1 DLRIPSERKHPHSF
15 GSAAPNCRKAYRP
28 QNDLELP
35 NFVYVDDTSR
45 LVNLGEIVEEDE
57 EEQAG
62 EVFANTSV
70 TSSHRQSSSRVVA
83 LEENAVSSR
92 PTSKPQRSPSAPPLR
107 RKPEEEEEKDHGKYG
122 RKSLDDSSLS
132 LLGLAAWAD
141 PFAVLRRLYPG
152 PPGDPRQGGKGY
164 NDFAKAKP
172 PEPISVSASNEE
184 KWAAACQEP
193 RTILEAA
200 GYKEPYELDVEC
212 GAAGVA
218 VPLPAKDPLDLDVTP
233 DISEKEVYH
242 AQRAYAKA
250 VMRISNSYYAGGEEP
265 ASFAI
270 VGSRGWSDVGFDNH
284 QIEIADNVAI
294 ASGKC
299 YLTSAE
305 TRGITEADF
314 TIGYKKDELGKVGI
328 FFQNSSIPLD
338 PDAFDA
344 KPLVSEEAVQK
355 AQEAWASAI
364 KQISKTYLEGGDYV
378 AAAAEAAGEL
388 YGYGHSEVLFKPT
401 KAAEA
406 QFRPS
411 ASDAMSYF
419 VGSDAVEG
427 GYAEDTGFAINGGKG
442 WSDVVFEN
450 HKTNRTG
457 NIAIAMGNYY
467 FTCAQTGN
475 QTKVEY
481 TFGYK
486 TAKDGKLRIFLHHS
500 SVPFD
505 PETSFVISEEE
516 VQKAQEAWA
525 SAIKEISK
533 TYLGGGDY
541 VTAATQAAGEL
552 YGYGHS
558 EVLFK
563 PTKASEAQFRPS
575 ANDALSYFVG
585 HQAVEGGSFENHQTK
600 LNGPIAIAMG
610 NYHFTCAATGDK
622 TKVEYTFGYKKNVDG
637 KLRIFLHHSS
647 VPYVSAGSPT
657 VVANLISEEE
667 VHKAQEAWAS
677 AIKQISKTYLE
688 GGDYVAAAAE
698 AAGELYGYGHSEVLF
713 KPTKAAE
720 AQFRPSASDAMS
732 YFVGSDAVEG
742 GHAEDSKMP

>member
-1 DLRIPSERKHPHSF
+1 
-15 GSAAPNCRKAYRP
+15 
-28 QNDLELP
+28 
-35 NFVYVDDTSR
+35 
-45 LVNLGEIVEEDE
+45 
-57 EEQAG
+57 
-62 EVFANTSV
+62 
-70 TSSHRQSSSRVVA
+70 
-83 LEENAVSSR
+83 
-92 PTSKPQRSPSAPPLR
+92 
-107 RKPEEEEEKDHGKYG
+107 
-122 RKSLDDSSLS
+122 
-132 LLGLAAWAD
+132 
-141 PFAVLRRLYPG
+141 
-152 PPGDPRQGGKGY
+152 
-164 NDFAKAKP
+164 
-172 PEPISVSASNEE
+172 
-184 KWAAACQEP
+184 
-193 RTILEAA
+193 
-200 GYKEPYELDVEC
+200 
-212 GAAGVA
+212 
-218 VPLPAKDPLDLDVTP
+218 
-233 DISEKEVYH
+233 
-242 AQRAYAKA
+242 
-250 VMRISNSYYAGGEEP
+250 
-265 ASFAI
+265 
-270 VGSRGWSDVGFDNH
+270 
-284 QIEIADNVAI
+284 
-294 ASGKC
+294 
-299 YLTSAE
+299 
-305 TRGITEADF
+305 
-314 TIGYKKDELGKVGI
+314 
-328 FFQNSSIPLD
+328 
-338 PDAFDA
+338 
-344 KPLVSEEAVQK
+344 
-355 AQEAWASAI
+355 
-364 KQISKTYLEGGDYV
+364 
-378 AAAAEAAGEL
+378 
-388 YGYGHSEVLFKPT
+388 
-401 KAAEA
+401 
-406 QFRPS
+406 
-411 ASDAMSYF
+411 
-419 VGSDAVEG
+419 
-427 GYAEDTGFAINGGKG
+427 
-442 WSDVVFEN
+442 
-450 HKTNRTG
+450 
-457 NIAIAMGNYY
+457 
-467 FTCAQTGN
+467 
-475 QTKVEY
+475 VEY

-525 SAIKEISK
+525 SAIKQISK

-585 HQAVEGGSFENHQTK
+585 HQAVEGGHLEDSGFAINGGKGWSEVVFENHQTK

-667 VHKAQEAWAS
+667 VQKAQEAWAS

-742 GHAEDSKMP
+742 GHAEDSGFAINGGKGWSNVVFENHQTKLTGDLAIAMGNYYFTCAETGAENKVEYTFGYLGAE